1 MNCYRSGKRRAAK
14 VVHILDDQSQA
25 SLRREVQVGHQRKVE
40 MAFVQVLW
48 ELRTAGGN
56 HTLHLVDY
64 FEQGAQVLPHYN
76 CC

>member
-1 MNCYRSGKRRAAK
+1 
-14 VVHILDDQSQA
+14 
-25 SLRREVQVGHQRKVE
+25 
-40 MAFVQVLW
+40 MAFARRRDQVLW